1 VDLLC
6 GVSYCSCDDAL
17 VVQDNSGGLVE
28 FGFIPLPVEEGV
40 HHRDNKRVAEPVAF
54 RTIAVVCNSIRFVSI
69 DGFENH
75 VKLKNRTVTVWK
87 LLDPYQD
94 EPWELEHKFSLQNL
108 WGFEGFGDL
117 PKDLT
122 PMYPLLSPKNVDLV
136 YLVLGKC
143 CENPYKGKFIP
154 NEACYLLAVDMH
166 KKIVTSVPLAD
177 SIPDK
182 FVSCVLSRRLRK
194 ALLGPCD
201 DQGIPILT
209 KECTKKE
216 HTEE

>member
-1 VDLLC
+1 LWKNCV
-6 GVSYCSCDDAL
+6 VS
-17 VVQDNSGGLVE
+17 
-28 FGFIPLPVEEGV
+28 
-40 HHRDNKRVAEPVAF
+40 
-54 RTIAVVCNSIRFVSI
+54 T
-69 DGFENH
+69 
-75 VKLKNRTVTVWK
+75 
-87 LLDPYQD
+87 
-94 EPWELEHKFSLQNL
+94 
-108 WGFEGFGDL
+108 
-117 PKDLT
+117 
-122 PMYPLLSPKNVDLV
+122 KNVDLV

-143 CENPYKGKFIP
+143 YENPYKGKFIP

-216 HTEE
+216 PMRDGGNVTED